1 MCMATK
7 TQVERKAAKT
17 GCEFRVDGN
26 FIDLYPP
33 AGFKLGEYESVLRES
48 LTGYDSKADIYDE
61 LLDLM
66 DDLRPES

>member
-1 MCMATK
+1 MATK

-33 AGFKLGEYESVLRES
+33 TGFTFEGEYSMLGRECDP
-48 LTGYDSKADIYDE
+48 GYVSKADIYDE
-61 LLDLM
+61 LLDAM
-66 DDLRPES
+66 DDLRAES

>member
-1 MCMATK
+1 MATK

-33 AGFKLGEYESVLRES
+33 AGFAFEGEYEMLGREADP
-48 LTGYDSKADIYDE
+48 GYITKSDIYDE
-61 LLDLM
+61 LLDAM
-66 DDLRPES
+66 DDLRAAP